1 MYAVIKTGGKQYRVQ
16 QDDVL
21 PIEKLEAEVGDTI
34 TFDQVMMVGE
44 GDKITLGAPTVKG
57 ATVTAEVMDQTRT
70 RKILVAGR
78 ISAAP
83 TVTASTRPWSR
94 SPPSRPSRAGADRA

>member
-57 ATVTAEVMDQTRT
+57 ATVTAEVMDQKRT
-70 RKILVAGR
+70 RKILVFRRRRRRPGRRIRRTSPAG
-78 ISAAP
+78 
-83 TVTASTRPWSR
+83 TR
-94 SPPSRPSRAGADRA
+94 

>member
-57 ATVTAEVMDQTRT
+57 ATVTAEVMDQKRT
-70 RKILVAGR
+70 RKILVFRRRCRKNFRRTNGHR
-78 ISAAP
+78 QHQ
-83 TVTASTRPWSR
+83 TVVKVTGIKAK
-94 SPPSRPSRAGADRA
+94 

>member
-21 PIEKLEAEVGDTI
+21 PIEKLEAEVGDTV

-57 ATVTAEVMDQTRT
+57 ATVTAEVMDQKRT
-70 RKILVAGR
+70 RKILVFR
-78 ISAAP
+78 RRRRKNFRP
-83 TVTASTRPWSR
+83 TNGHRQHQTVVKVTGIKAK
-94 SPPSRPSRAGADRA
+94 

>member
-21 PIEKLEAEVGDTI
+21 PIEKLEAEVGDTV
-34 TFDQVMMVGE
+34 TFDQVMMVGK

-57 ATVTAEVMDQTRT
+57 ATVTAEVMDQKRT
-70 RKILVAGR
+70 RKILVFRRRRRKNFRRTNGHR
-78 ISAAP
+78 QHQ
-83 TVTASTRPWSR
+83 TVVKVTGIKAK
-94 SPPSRPSRAGADRA
+94 